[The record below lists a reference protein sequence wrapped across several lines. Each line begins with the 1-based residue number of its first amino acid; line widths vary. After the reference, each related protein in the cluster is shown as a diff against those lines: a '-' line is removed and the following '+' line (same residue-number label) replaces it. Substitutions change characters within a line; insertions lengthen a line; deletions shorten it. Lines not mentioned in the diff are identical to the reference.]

1 MVMAYI
7 IFVNGSILGTLAD
20 SAGERLAFPAVVT
33 VTCLSTGCL
42 CILMG
47 LLANVPF
54 ALAPGMG
61 LNAVVTFQLVGQ
73 MKLTWPQAM
82 TVVFVEGALILL
94 LVLTRFREAVM
105 NAIPLSQKQ
114 AIGAGIGMFIA
125 LIGFVNSGLVV
136 QGKGTLARARVSLR
150 SANPSVSHRFRG
162 DGMAHDSSGSRCS
175 CNWDSVG
182 FGRGGVPE
190 PCVRRRS
197 GLRDGG
203 PCCRHMGSVW
213 VMDCGA
219 KEPSSVVWIS
229 RYS

>member
-1 MVMAYI
+1 
-7 IFVNGSILGTLAD
+7 
-20 SAGERLAFPAVVT
+20 
-33 VTCLSTGCL
+33 
-42 CILMG
+42 MG

-82 TVVFVEGALILL
+82 TVVFVEGTLILL

-136 QGKGTLARARVSLR
+136 QGKGTVLAL
-150 SANPSVSHRFRG
+150 
-162 DGMAHDSSGSRCS
+162 GS
-175 CNWDSVG
+175 
-182 FGRGGVPE
+182 P
-190 PCVRRRS
+190 S
-197 GLRDGG
+197 GLRILVFLIGFVVMGWLMIRRVPGALVIGILLASAVAVCLNLVFGDGRAFG
-203 PCCRHMGSVW
+203 DGSPIADTW
-213 VMDCGA
+213 VRLGLWTVGRRSHLR
-219 KEPSSVVWIS
+219 SSGFHECS
-229 RYS
+229 